1 MLQRST
7 HESAVD
13 VPAIPATVQP
23 GETVD
28 HPDLIAGFEPV
39 VETPADVDPAQVPDA
54 APKSIKQ
61 RAAASADIPKE

>member
-13 VPAIPATVQP
+13 VPAIPATVLP

-28 HPDLIAGFEPV
+28 WPDPIAGFEPV
-39 VETPADVDPAQVPDA
+39 ADAPPPSPEPTP
-54 APKSIKQ
+54 KKK
-61 RAAASADIPKE
+61 AASPATIGEEPTQ

>member
-7 HESAVD
+7 HEAPVD

-28 HPDLIAGFEPV
+28 WPDPIAGFEPV
-39 VETPADVDPAQVPDA
+39 ADEPTPSATNAATDKP
-54 APKSIKQ
+54 APKK
-61 RAAASADIPKE
+61 RAAAPATDVKE